1 MWYII
6 YIIAAIIMAVLVL
19 VFWLS
24 VLADAINDIETLKRA
39 ERIRLIRE
47 NK

>member
-6 YIIAAIIMAVLVL
+6 YIIAAIIMAVLIL
-19 VFWLS
+19 IFWMS

>member
-6 YIIAAIIMAVLVL
+6 YIIVAVIFSVLVL
-19 VFWLS
+19 IFWMS
-24 VLADAINDIETLKRA
+24 VLAEAIHDVETLRRA

>member
-6 YIIAAIIMAVLVL
+6 YIIAAVIMAVLIL
-19 VFWLS
+19 IFWMS